1 MAYVVLARKYRP
13 RKFEDMVGQDMAVRA
28 LGNALSNQRLHHA
41 YLFTGTRGIGK
52 TTVSRIFAKCL
63 NCMGADG
70 QGGITAT
77 PCGVCDACT
86 QIDEDRFIDYIELDA
101 ASNRGLAETREL
113 LDRAAYKPGSGRFKV
128 FMIDEAHQLTKESFN
143 ALLKTLEEPPDYVKF
158 VLATTDPQKMPATV
172 LSRCLQFNLRPM
184 APRTVRDHLANVLA
198 AENIPFDEASLQ
210 VLGRAA
216 QGSMRDALSLTDQA
230 IAFGGG
236 ALKGDA
242 VRAMLGSVGREPA
255 AAMID
260 ALARRDGADV
270 LTTITSLRDQGLSPD
285 GTLEAMA
292 TLLQDMAVEQ
302 AVPGALDNDLPD
314 VDTVRNLA
322 QAMPA
327 DDTQLLYSIVLHG
340 RRELSLA
347 PDAYTGLTMVLLRL
361 LAFPNDAGD
370 LTPPAQRLAALQ
382 PQQQQQQQPQQQQQT
397 QPRAAAAIVTAPR
410 STAEAPVR
418 AVVPQ
423 PPRAVL
429 TADVVV
435 APVPAMVR
443 APAVEPASQARSPAP
458 ANMAAAAP
466 ALAIKSHQD
475 TALADR
481 WHAVVARMNE
491 AQSITALARELAM
504 QSALTALDDQ
514 AQPPLWTLMVER
526 EALRAPVHQ
535 EKLTAALS
543 ALLGA
548 PQQLNVSQG
557 QASDTPAQREAAAR
571 EQRAADAER
580 VVHEDPLV
588 QAMLSQFKTARI
600 VPGSIKP
607 TQEPKP

>member
-70 QGGITAT
+70 KGSITAT

-113 LDRAAYKPGSGRFKV
+113 LDRAAYKPSTGRFKV

-184 APRTVRDHLANVLA
+184 APSTVRDHLAKVLA

-236 ALKGDA
+236 ELKGDA
-242 VRAMLGSVGREPA
+242 VCAMLGSVGREPA
-255 AAMID
+255 AALVD
-260 ALARRDGADV
+260 ALARRSGADV
-270 LTTITSLRDQGLSPD
+270 LAVTVMLRDQGLSPD
-285 GTLEAMA
+285 GTLESMA

-302 AVPGALDNDLPD
+302 AVPGTLDNDLPD
-314 VDTVRNLA
+314 VDTVRSLA
-322 QAMPA
+322 LAMPA

-361 LAFPNDAGD
+361 LAFPNDASD
-370 LTPPAQRLAALQ
+370 LTPATQRQSTPASPAL
-382 PQQQQQQQPQQQQQT
+382 PPSPS
-397 QPRAAAAIVTAPR
+397 QPRAAAAIASPPRAMTQAPAR
-410 STAEAPVR
+410 AVEPSPPARPPLAAHVPAAAPV
-418 AVVPQ
+418 AVVPAD
-423 PPRAVL
+423 PP
-429 TADVVV
+429 T
-435 APVPAMVR
+435 
-443 APAVEPASQARSPAP
+443 PAVHS
-458 ANMAAAAP
+458 
-466 ALAIKSHQD
+466 QD
-475 TALADR
+475 TTLADR
-481 WHAVVARMNE
+481 WQAMVTRMSE

-504 QSALTALDDQ
+504 QSALIACDEQ
-514 AQPPLWTLMVER
+514 AQPPLWTLAVER
-526 EALRAPVHQ
+526 EALRAPAHQ
-535 EKLTAALS
+535 DKLTAALS
-543 ALLGA
+543 SLLGA
-548 PQQLNVSQG
+548 PQQLRVEQG
-557 QASDTPAQREAAAR
+557 PANDTPAQREAAAR

-580 VVHEDPLV
+580 VVREDPLV

>member
-113 LDRAAYKPGSGRFKV
+113 LDRAAYKPSGGRFKV

-184 APRTVRDHLANVLA
+184 APSTVREHLAKVLA

-236 ALKGDA
+236 ELKGDA

-255 AAMID
+255 AALID
-260 ALARRDGADV
+260 ALARRSGADV
-270 LTTITSLRDQGLSPD
+270 LAVIASLRDQGLSPD
-285 GTLEAMA
+285 GTLESMA

-302 AVPGALDNDLPD
+302 AVPGALDHDLPD
-314 VDTVRNLA
+314 VDAVRSLA
-322 QAMPA
+322 LAMPA

-361 LAFPNDAGD
+361 LAFPNDASD
-370 LTPPAQRLAALQ
+370 VTSAVQRQSATPSPATT
-382 PQQQQQQQPQQQQQT
+382 PV
-397 QPRAAAAIVTAPR
+397 QPRAAAAIASPPR
-410 STAEAPVR
+410 AMTQAPVR
-418 AVVPQ
+418 AVEASPPARPRLPAHVP
-423 PPRAVL
+423 
-429 TADVVV
+429 
-435 APVPAMVR
+435 
-443 APAVEPASQARSPAP
+443 
-458 ANMAAAAP
+458 AAAAIAP
-466 ALAIKSHQD
+466 AEPPTSDSHTQD
-475 TALADR
+475 TTLADR
-481 WHAVVARMNE
+481 WQAVVTRMND
-491 AQSITALARELAM
+491 AQTITALARELAM
-504 QSALTALDDQ
+504 QSALIACDEQ
-514 AQPPLWTLMVER
+514 AQPPLWTLQVER
-526 EALRAPVHQ
+526 EALRAPAHQ

-548 PQQLNVSQG
+548 PQQLQVKQG
-557 QASDTPAQREAAAR
+557 PANDTPAQREAAAR

-580 VVHEDPLV
+580 VVREDPLV
-588 QAMLSQFKTARI
+588 QAMLAQFSTARI

>member
-1 MAYVVLARKYRP
+1 
-13 RKFEDMVGQDMAVRA
+13 
-28 LGNALSNQRLHHA
+28 
-41 YLFTGTRGIGK
+41 
-52 TTVSRIFAKCL
+52 
-63 NCMGADG
+63 
-70 QGGITAT
+70 
-77 PCGVCDACT
+77 
-86 QIDEDRFIDYIELDA
+86 
-101 ASNRGLAETREL
+101 
-113 LDRAAYKPGSGRFKV
+113 
-128 FMIDEAHQLTKESFN
+128 
-143 ALLKTLEEPPDYVKF
+143 

-184 APRTVRDHLANVLA
+184 APSTVRDHLAKVLA

-236 ALKGDA
+236 ELKGDA

-255 AAMID
+255 AALID
-260 ALARRDGADV
+260 ALARRAGADV
-270 LTTITSLRDQGLSPD
+270 LATITSLRDQGLSPD
-285 GTLEAMA
+285 GTLESMA

-370 LTPPAQRLAALQ
+370 LTPPAQRPALPQAQ
-382 PQQQQQQQPQQQQQT
+382 PQP
-397 QPRAAAAIVTAPR
+397 QPRAAAAITSAPR
-410 STAEAPVR
+410 ATAEAPAR
-418 AVVPQ
+418 AVVPTS
-423 PPRAVL
+423 PRGAVKAEDAAAAAAAAAAT
-429 TADVVV
+429 TA
-435 APVPAMVR
+435 PLPAVVR
-443 APAVEPASQARSPAP
+443 APAEEPASQSLSSATAIVAASAP
-458 ANMAAAAP
+458 AM
-466 ALAIKSHQD
+466 AIKSNQD

-481 WHAVVARMNE
+481 WHAVVTRMNE
-491 AQSITALARELAM
+491 SQAITALARELAM
-504 QSALTALDDQ
+504 QSALTACDDQ
-514 AQPPLWTLMVER
+514 AQPPLWTLIVER
-526 EALRAPVHQ
+526 EALRAPAHQ
-535 EKLTAALS
+535 EKLTAALT
-543 ALLGA
+543 ALLDA
-548 PQQLNVSQG
+548 PQQLNVIQG
-557 QASDTPAQREAAAR
+557 QATDTPAQREAAAR

-580 VVHEDPLV
+580 LVREDPLV